1 MSSRFTFQVR
11 VDPKHKSSHLHF
23 PNLFEIQ
30 TLGNVGHNGGGGGG
44 GGGIGNGGPIWAM
57 KFSHCGRLLA
67 TGGQDNVLR
76 IWVLRES
83 YPYFDEMKQK
93 FSADNRQSPS
103 PSHDRYL
110 LGSSDEFEQDISS
123 RLTVWNVCTSE
134 RKEVEFPPVKQ
145 IKKRVIINLLR
156 IFILPC

>member
-1 MSSRFTFQVR
+1 ME
-11 VDPKHKSSHLHF
+11 PKHKSSHLHF

-30 TLGNVGHNGGGGGG
+30 TLGNVGNKDGGG

-76 IWVLRES
+76 IWVLKES

-103 PSHDRYL
+103 PSHDRL
-110 LGSSDEFEQDISS
+110 
-123 RLTVWNVCTSE
+123 
-134 RKEVEFPPVKQ
+134 
-145 IKKRVIINLLR
+145 
-156 IFILPC
+156 IFSGVNE